1 MRNGVRFAASS
12 CSLVV
17 IWPNLRC
24 FYSIAQNTDLRL
36 HEVKCTVARGR
47 AKVLALRS
55 CTTKLGRTLAGLT
68 LISAVG
74 CVLCAQSPEVG
85 NRKKLIFHDIRTDAQ
100 GHIVPWYADEPGTA
114 YDHVLGLLWRY
125 WKYMPN
131 FSSNDEEFHRRYRAT
146 AGVKKYFV
154 FRTLDEPGVGGDILC
169 NCLKRKR
176 IMANECCATFDEF
189 WVILRHSLPNL
200 LPS

>member
-1 MRNGVRFAASS
+1 
-12 CSLVV
+12 
-17 IWPNLRC
+17 
-24 FYSIAQNTDLRL
+24 
-36 HEVKCTVARGR
+36 
-47 AKVLALRS
+47 LALRF
-55 CTTKLGRTLAGLT
+55 CTAKLGRTLAGLT

-100 GHIVPWYADEPGTA
+100 GHIIPWYDDDPGTA
-114 YDHVLGLLWRY
+114 YDHDLGLLWHY

-154 FRTLDEPGVGGDILC
+154 FRTLDEPGVGGDQFAMMLSS
-169 NCLKRKR
+169 
-176 IMANECCATFDEF
+176 
-189 WVILRHSLPNL
+189 WSLYYAYSGNPEVL
-200 LPS
+200 EDM